1 MQIFTFPYNSSLIQ
15 RAPYF
20 TEAHFPYF
28 TLQQII
34 MQQVGTL
41 PAQYCRKNSTADQ
54 DWLVS
59 DVTLQQIILRK
70 WAHYRHNI
78 VEKLSTA
85 DQDWLV
91 SDDCSRL
98 VGEVG

>member
-1 MQIFTFPYNSSLIQ
+1 MVVVRSFWSQVYNTLENKYNISFLGLKIFAFPYNSSLIQ

-34 MQQVGTL
+34 MH
-41 PAQYCRKNSTADQ
+41 
-54 DWLVS
+54 
-59 DVTLQQIILRK
+59 K
-70 WAHYRHNI
+70 WAHYRHNT